1 MIARYILFA
10 FLIMPF
16 TAHAQ
21 KIRVAATTH
30 WTGAMARAAGADTV
44 LVFSPAGLL
53 HPSEYEL
60 TPRDVLKFRNV
71 DLIVGGGYE
80 RMMERLIE
88 EAGDKN
94 IPVLKIDTFNHPDSL
109 ARAVH
114 IIAEKLG
121 TVKKADI
128 WEKEF
133 RTAIEKA
140 RSGVNFGNKP
150 VLVHIFQL
158 PFCTWMGMNISGVFG
173 PAELS
178 VKQMVIL
185 IRKSPWLVVDNIHN
199 PVGKHVA
206 IDSKAKYVIL
216 VNFPG
221 AEGTQNLTDVFLY
234 NIRKLRKLLSDGK
247 ENE

>member
-1 MIARYILFA
+1 MIARFILIA
-10 FLIMPF
+10 FFLMPQIVY
-16 TAHAQ
+16 AQ
-21 KIRVAATTH
+21 KTIVAATTH

-60 TPRDVLKFRNV
+60 TPRDVLKLRKV
-71 DLIVGGGYE
+71 DLIIGGGYE
-80 RMMERLIE
+80 RMMDRLIE

-94 IPVLKIDTFNHPDSL
+94 ITVLRIDTFNHPDSL
-109 ARAVH
+109 VRAVH
-114 IIAEKLG
+114 IIAEKIG
-121 TVKKADI
+121 TQKKANI

-133 RTAIEKA
+133 RTAIKKA

-158 PFCTWMGMNISGVFG
+158 PFCTWMGMNITGVFG

-178 VKQMVIL
+178 VKQMVNL
-185 IRKSPWLVVDNIHN
+185 IRKSPWLVVDNIHI
-199 PVGKHVA
+199 PVGKPVA
-206 IDSKAKYVIL
+206 IDSKAKYVTL

-234 NIRKLRKLLSDGK
+234 NIRTLRKLFSAG
-247 ENE
+247 EESE